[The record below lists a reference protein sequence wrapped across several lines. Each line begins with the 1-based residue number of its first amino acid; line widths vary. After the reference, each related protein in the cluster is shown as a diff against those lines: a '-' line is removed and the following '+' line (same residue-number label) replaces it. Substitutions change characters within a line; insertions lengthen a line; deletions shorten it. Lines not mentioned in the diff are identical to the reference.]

1 MVVLCFLL
9 IWFGLR
15 FRYGFGYGFDMI
27 LMWFGN
33 GAPFSG
39 FPVGWFQER
48 KQKQPRDSLL
58 VDVSRVFVVLLWLD
72 TVLIRFDFDYG
83 WLVSKT
89 PQGHVCGRFLE
100 GFLVLICFYT
110 VLIQF

>member
-1 MVVLCFLL
+1 MVWERSAFFRVPS
-9 IWFGLR
+9 GL
-15 FRYGFGYGFDMI
+15 
-27 LMWFGN
+27 
-33 GAPFSG
+33 
-39 FPVGWFQER
+39 VQER

-89 PQGHVCGRFLE
+89 TQGHVCGRFLE
-100 GFLVLICFYT
+100 GFSGFDMFLHGFDTILIRF
-110 VLIQF
+110 